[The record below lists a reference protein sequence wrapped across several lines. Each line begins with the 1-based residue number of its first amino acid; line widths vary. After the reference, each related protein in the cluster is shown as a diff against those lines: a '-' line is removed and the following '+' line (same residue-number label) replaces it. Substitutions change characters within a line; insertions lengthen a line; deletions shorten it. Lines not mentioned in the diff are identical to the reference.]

1 MKHEFCILKL
11 YVNHRFMVQSRVKMI
26 EKSNQIE
33 KWKKRYALKNHNYEI
48 YMYVESIFP
57 RK

>member
-1 MKHEFCILKL
+1 
-11 YVNHRFMVQSRVKMI
+11 MVQSRVKMI

>member
-57 RK
+57 PK